1 MVDARK
7 CSCIFKIV
15 LASDNVN
22 SPGKDAHVLEKKLFM
37 DLEKRVHGVS
47 TNHTPVW
54 TIFSHVRKKVFIYSL
69 RC

>member
-1 MVDARK
+1 MQEN
-7 CSCIFKIV
+7 V
-15 LASDNVN
+15 LVFSRLFLHLTMLT
-22 SPGKDAHVLEKKLFM
+22 PGKDAYVLEKKLFM

-47 TNHTPVW
+47 TNHSPVW